1 VRRGLLLAAA
11 IVLVA
16 AGAIAGI
23 NRAVDPKDEFYSGA
37 ALTKAL
43 DSRCLLADDLVRRR
57 YPEFKQDLFDRRRA
71 TRILL
76 AEDVARRRTGPRFV
90 HMGFPGL
97 GPEPLLDEVRAMAD
111 GMPNDANVV
120 VRIVTDVSWFD
131 EERTLPSFRQ
141 TTGSKIRYLLSPR
154 TLSSSLGLIRRSRTL
169 AFTGWQQE
177 QVGRRCVV
185 DRGTPTP
192 AWHAD
197 GTLAGKAPQQ
207 RDAAD
212 GPSGFAFT
220 RLTPLDEA
228 LAVAR
233 ANGWRVVGYSGPRR
247 PTPLWEAYQ
256 RELSAL
262 FARHGYKW
270 RIRRMAP

>member
-1 VRRGLLLAAA
+1 
-11 IVLVA
+11 
-16 AGAIAGI
+16 
-23 NRAVDPKDEFYSGA
+23 
-37 ALTKAL
+37 
-43 DSRCLLADDLVRRR
+43 
-57 YPEFKQDLFDRRRA
+57 
-71 TRILL
+71 
-76 AEDVARRRTGPRFV
+76 
-90 HMGFPGL
+90 MGFPGL

-111 GMPNDANVV
+111 AKPKDAKVV

-131 EERTLPSFRQ
+131 QHRTLPTFRQ

-177 QVGRRCVV
+177 RAGGRCVV

-192 AWHAD
+192 AWRAD

-207 RDAAD
+207 RDEAS
-212 GPSGFAFT
+212 GQTGFAFT

-233 ANGWRVVGYSGPRR
+233 ANGWRVVGYSGARR
-247 PTPLWEAYQ
+247 PTLLWEAYA